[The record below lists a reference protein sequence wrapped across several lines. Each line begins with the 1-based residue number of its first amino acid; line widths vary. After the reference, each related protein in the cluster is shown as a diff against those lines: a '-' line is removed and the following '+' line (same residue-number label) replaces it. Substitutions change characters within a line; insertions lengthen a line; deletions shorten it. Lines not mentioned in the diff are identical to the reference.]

1 MFSSKEIWM
10 TAFEKAF
17 EDGYKRGYIQG
28 RQEALQHCV
37 LALIST
43 MGLSA
48 DEAMDML
55 AIPESDRNFLWKS
68 LNSERSCEDISA
80 SI

>member
-43 MGLSA
+43 MGLRSVYKELHA
-48 DEAMDML
+48 DRETG
-55 AIPESDRNFLWKS
+55 
-68 LNSERSCEDISA
+68 C
-80 SI
+80 

>member
-1 MFSSKEIWM
+1 MFDSNEIWI

-17 EDGYKRGYIQG
+17 EEGYKRGYIQG
-28 RQEALQHCV
+28 RQEALLHCV

-48 DEAMDML
+48 DEAMDIL
-55 AIPESDRNFLWKS
+55 AIPESDRDFLWKS
-68 LNSERSCEDISA
+68 LNSERSCKNIPA